1 MTIGTRI
8 FLALTM
14 VSFLILTLNAA
25 ITRWN
30 FQRGFLEYVAEQ
42 ELDTINEA
50 ATNLAA
56 AYQEA
61 GGWDEIRDNPR
72 RWRDLLR
79 SSSRQPLDGP
89 RPGPPPSSAGR
100 PGGPPGGPPP
110 GDPLELIRR
119 ISLID
124 ANGDVIMGR
133 HGSANSV
140 RTVPVIVD
148 GIAVGSVNIAP
159 RRQLT
164 DQIDQNFAKEQERSI
179 YVIALAALVLAALI
193 SALLARQLTRPIRSL
208 AAGARAISEGEY
220 NTRIPEVRNDELGDL
235 AHEFNELAVT
245 LEKNR
250 VARRQWVADI
260 AHELRT
266 PLAVL
271 RGELDAIE
279 DGIRTFDAASQQS
292 LQDEISRLMRLVGEL
307 HDLTVYDEGHQNYHL
322 ERFDI
327 AAILGDVLASSK
339 NRLADAGIDLTS
351 NLPGHHI
358 TVLADATKLE
368 RVFSNLVE
376 NTLRY
381 TDAPGRLDVMCRESD
396 NSVVI
401 EFADSSPGVP
411 PIALE
416 RLFDRLFRI
425 DESRSRDTGGSGLGL
440 AICRAIVEA
449 HHGHIDAL
457 ASELGGVLIRIR
469 LPVTD
474 AGTAVS

>member
-50 ATNLAA
+50 ATNLAT

-79 SSSRQPLDGP
+79 SSSSLPTDGP
-89 RPGPPPSSAGR
+89 RPGPPPS

-110 GDPLELIRR
+110 GDPLELTRR

-124 ANGDVIMGR
+124 ASGGVVMGR
-133 HGSANSV
+133 HGSAESA

-148 GIAVGSVNIAP
+148 DVTVGYVSIAP

-193 SALLARQLTRPIRSL
+193 SAVLARQLTRPIRSL
-208 AAGARAISEGEY
+208 AAGARAISDGEY
-220 NTRIPEVRNDELGDL
+220 DTRIPELRNDELGDL
-235 AHEFNELAVT
+235 AREFNDLAVT

-279 DGIRTFDAASQQS
+279 DGIRTFDAVSQQS

-307 HDLTVYDEGHQNYHL
+307 HDLTVYDEGRQNYHL
-322 ERFDI
+322 ETFDV
-327 AAILGDVLASSK
+327 AAVLRDVLASSK

-351 NLPGHHI
+351 HLPDHHVAI
-358 TVLADATKLE
+358 HADAAKLE
-368 RVFSNLVE
+368 RVFLNLVE

-381 TDAPGRLDVMCRESD
+381 TDAPGRLDVSCRESN

-401 EFADSSPGVP
+401 DFADSSPGVP
-411 PIALE
+411 PGSLD

-449 HHGHIDAL
+449 HHGHIDASN
-457 ASELGGVLIRIR
+457 SEFGGVRIRIR
-469 LPVTD
+469 LPAADSAKTE
-474 AGTAVS
+474 S